1 MTYLD
6 KEILEKQESQI
17 PSPNER
23 IEQEEAKGFPSPDRR
38 HPPAAPAGGV
48 AAQIQNDLSY

>member
-6 KEILEKQESQI
+6 KEILEKQAGEE
-17 PSPNER
+17 PAPNER
-23 IEQEEAKGFPSPDRR
+23 IEREEAKGFPSPDRR

-48 AAQIQNDLSY
+48 AAQIQNDLS